1 MPETPSNP
9 TPAPGN
15 TPDTKR
21 PRSAQD
27 KIIEAYI
34 TDSKKFLTVAS
45 GDSEIRPILEAH
57 GYDDAEFAEG
67 NQLADAATAAFTGR
81 ATGMG
86 RQKLS
91 GDALAAAIK
100 TARHDYAVFREIAR
114 AAFPAAADRTG
125 LSLRGDMPDDTGRLI
140 TLAEASYTAAGQD
153 PYKTKLT
160 KRGYPAA
167 RLTTLL
173 AQLDDLTSTGGEQ
186 DEALGD
192 AIEDTTARD
201 EAYNA
206 LKTFMKELK
215 GTARGALRGKH
226 GLLAKLGL

>member
-1 MPETPSNP
+1 MPENPS
-9 TPAPGN
+9 TPAP
-15 TPDTKR
+15 TPQPKR

-34 TDSKKFLTVAS
+34 ADSKQFLAVAS
-45 GDSEIRPILEAH
+45 GDAEIRPILEAH
-57 GYDDAEFAEG
+57 GYDAAEFAEG
-67 NQLADAATAAFTGR
+67 TRLAAAASDAFADR

-91 GDALAAAIK
+91 GAALAEAIK
-100 TARHDYAVFREIAR
+100 TARHDYAAFREIAR
-114 AAFPAAADRTG
+114 AAFPADAARTG
-125 LSLRGDMPDDTGRLI
+125 LSLRGDVPDDTGRFI
-140 TLAEASYTAAGQD
+140 TLADTSYTAAGQD

-160 KRGYPAA
+160 KRGYPTT

-206 LKTFMKELK
+206 LKAYMKELK
-215 GTARGALRGKH
+215 GTARGALRGKN